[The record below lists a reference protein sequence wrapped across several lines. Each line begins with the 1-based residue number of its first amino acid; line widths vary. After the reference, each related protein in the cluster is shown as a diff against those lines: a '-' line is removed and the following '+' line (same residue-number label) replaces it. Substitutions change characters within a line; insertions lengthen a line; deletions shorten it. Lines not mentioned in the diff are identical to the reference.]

1 MSERL
6 LKLPEV
12 LQLTGIGS
20 KSEIDRKES
29 AGNFPKRIRLGYRS
43 IAWSESEINAWVQAI
58 KTARGNE

>member
-12 LQLTGIGS
+12 IQLTGVS
-20 KSEIDRKES
+20 KSEIDRKEK
-29 AGNFPKRIRLGYRS
+29 AGKFPKRIRLGYRS
-43 IAWSESEINAWVQAI
+43 IAWAENEINAWIQAV